1 MEKRGRAM
9 GIFFYFAYSF
19 QSILGIVA
27 VLLGFLFYLKYRPVG
42 LRYLCGFQAA
52 LTVMALRFSL
62 LWFLDLGIPA
72 IASASGLLAVMV
84 DVFYCVTLFLFL
96 SSGPLFILSL
106 LPRRRGGLPE
116 RLLPPFAFALALA
129 KLATVVVASQST
141 DRSVPFPLSAVDAAS
156 DVVGIWAPSAFMVV
170 FSLVNRKPFF
180 SGLFRAHLLA
190 LLVLSSALL
199 VALASA
205 IFGLLPDALGPLP
218 LTLYGSALNAVFIA
232 IAVRWFLDPPRETW
246 EGVPE
251 AIRIATGLSPR
262 ESEIAAL
269 VLKGLSSREIS
280 DRLFISPRTVETHLA
295 NLYRKTGVAS
305 RFELIALLSKG

>member
-1 MEKRGRAM
+1 M

-19 QSILGIVA
+19 QTLLGIVA

-52 LTVMALRFSL
+52 LTAMALRFSL

-72 IASASGLLAVMV
+72 IASAKGALGAAA
-84 DVFYCVTLFLFL
+84 DVLYCLTLFFFL
-96 SSGPLFILSL
+96 SSGPLFVLSL

-116 RLLPPFAFALALA
+116 RILPPIALALALA
-129 KLATVVVASQST
+129 KLAATVAGSFSPNGT
-141 DRSVPFPLSAVDAAS
+141 VPFPLSVADAAS
-156 DVVGIWAPSAFMVV
+156 DAVGIWAPGAFMIV
-170 FSLVNRKPFF
+170 FSLLNRKTFL

-190 LLVLSSALL
+190 LLVISGAFV
-199 VALASA
+199 VALAAA
-205 IFGLLPDALGPLP
+205 ILGLVPESLGPLP
-218 LTLYGSALNAVFIA
+218 LTLYGNALNAVFIA

-305 RFELIALLSKG
+305 RFELISLLSKG